1 MLLILL
7 AMEIQMESL
16 TEILMVTVNA
26 IVFVT
31 VMKMLTMRQMVTE
44 LE

>member
-31 VMKMLTMRQMVTE
+31 AMKMLTMRQMVTE

>member
-26 IVFVT
+26 IVL
-31 VMKMLTMRQMVTE
+31 LTMRQMVTE

>member
-26 IVFVT
+26 MVL
-31 VMKMLTMRQMVTE
+31 LTMRQMVTE